1 MRLLYGYTLLPGNIE
16 RSNGSTGIIELRYYL
31 MRLKHNY
38 AAAYMH
44 GRRIELKLNEWWDFF
59 VLTVIRYD
67 GF

>member
-1 MRLLYGYTLLPGNIE
+1 
-16 RSNGSTGIIELRYYL
+16 